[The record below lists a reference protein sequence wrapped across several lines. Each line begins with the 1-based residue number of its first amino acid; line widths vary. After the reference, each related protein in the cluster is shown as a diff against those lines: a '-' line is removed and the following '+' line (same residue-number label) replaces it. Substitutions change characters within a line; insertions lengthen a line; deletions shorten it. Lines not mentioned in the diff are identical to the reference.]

1 MQHQQR
7 DCRRGLNLPNS
18 GEKRLADDVEIA
30 YRHQMPLMKT
40 QPLTPDRARRMRL
53 TATGLL
59 VLMAGVFAYTHQFL
73 GLHPAW
79 GYANA
84 FAEAAMVGGLADWF
98 AVTALFRHPLGIPI
112 PHTAIIPENK
122 DRIADTMA
130 QFLRENFLVPTV
142 VARRMRGMNIAKA
155 IGDFMVEPPKV
166 SLDDPENPSRI
177 TSGAA
182 ELLAEVLESLDPDR
196 LGNQVRAGM
205 ARQFEKID
213 ISPLLG
219 RMLESAIVDGRH
231 MPLMDGFIRWA
242 GLTLEDNEEMVRQ
255 MIESRANAVLR
266 WTGLDER
273 VSGSVLDGLYRL
285 LAEVLVDPEHPLRSK
300 IEEGLQKLSDDLQ
313 HDPNTRE
320 RIEEMKRDLLENPA
334 VAEWWLGLWERIRH
348 SLIRR
353 AREPE
358 SALGE
363 EMRKGLVE
371 IGHALQQDVG
381 LQSQINRFAR
391 RTAVGITTRYGGQIV
406 QLVSETVKRWD
417 AVTITGRIESAVGRD
432 LQFIRVNGTLVGGLV
447 GVVLHAIVSLG

>member
-1 MQHQQR
+1 
-7 DCRRGLNLPNS
+7 
-18 GEKRLADDVEIA
+18 
-30 YRHQMPLMKT
+30 
-40 QPLTPDRARRMRL
+40 MRL

-59 VLMAGVFAYTHQFL
+59 VLMAAVFAYTHQFL

-112 PHTAIIPENK
+112 PHTAIIPSNK

-130 QFLRENFLVPTV
+130 QFLRSNFLVPTV

-166 SLDDPENPSRI
+166 DLDDPENPSRI

-196 LGNQVRAGM
+196 LGNQVRAGL

-213 ISPLLG
+213 VSPLLG
-219 RMLESAIVDGRH
+219 RMLESAIADGRH

-242 GLTLEDNEEMVRQ
+242 GLTLEDNEEMVRE

-300 IEEGLQKLSDDLQ
+300 IEEGLQKLSQDLQ
-313 HDPNTRE
+313 HDPKTRS

-334 VAEWWLGLWERIRH
+334 VAEWWLGVWERIRR
-348 SLIRR
+348 SMIRR

-358 SALGE
+358 GALGE

-371 IGHALQQDVG
+371 IGHALQQDEG
-381 LQSQINRFAR
+381 LQNQINRFAR

-417 AVTITGRIESAVGRD
+417 AVTITGRIENAVGRD
-432 LQFIRVNGTLVGGLV
+432 LQFIRINGTLVGGLV
-447 GVVLHAIVSLG
+447 GVTLHAIVSMA